1 MNINNYIKGLGLT
14 LFFSGFL
21 LTGCED
27 YLDQDPQ
34 DEVTESVYFETAEQ
48 FEYAAN
54 YFYKR
59 IEFEDGD
66 ETSDLSNNLT
76 YDWGYGQGTVSAATQ
91 DDDWDDNYTYIRYN
105 NQLIEKADEYSGDF
119 SEIEESV
126 GAAYFFRAWHH
137 WKLLKKFGGVPIVTS
152 VLDVDSEEVTGPRN
166 SRYEVVYQIL
176 EDLDLAIDYLPAFD
190 EISDDDYGKVSIEAA
205 RSLKARVCLFEATYE
220 MYADLDYLDGDG
232 SSAGAGTT
240 KPTDYPS
247 STEMLTEAK
256 AQAEAVMN
264 TGTFELWD
272 HQADM
277 GSAYSDEFSE
287 EYNDRT
293 LFYLFCLEDAQS
305 NPGGYSKASNNEYIF
320 QTIYDYTYA
329 QINENLTHSKP
340 HTPSRKLMDMYLCT
354 DGLPIQFSS
363 VFDTDTAFINM
374 TGEFQN
380 RDLRLVGLVQE
391 PLKEYWGWGGS
402 TNGGGAQYGVA
413 FEDAGTDYDYT
424 YVPNLDSPSNSRNL
438 GYTGRK
444 FTTEHIERETQEESY
459 NYPLIRYAEVLLIYA
474 EATCE
479 LGGGTISDDDLDKS
493 INLIRARAGVADLTN
508 DLIAPYDD
516 LEMLEEIRRERA
528 IELFGENFRFD
539 DLKRWGIAAEELG
552 YNICVTYIQYDG
564 TSCEYE
570 TAENPKD
577 PGNLIYDESVWTYGL
592 TTEEETPSTYAGIAS
607 TKPGALIVSP
617 SSDRL
622 FSTRHYLDAIP
633 TEQIDLNPN
642 LVQNPGW

>member
-1 MNINNYIKGLGLT
+1 MNINKYIKGFGFM
-14 LFFSGFL
+14 LFLSGFF

-34 DEVTESVYFETAEQ
+34 DEVTESVYFQTADQ

-54 YFYKR
+54 FFYKR
-59 IEFEDGD
+59 IAFEDGD
-66 ETSDLSNNLT
+66 ETSDLSNNIG
-76 YDWGYGQGTVSAATQ
+76 YDWGYGQGTISAATQ
-91 DDDWDDNYTYIRYN
+91 DDDWDNNYTYIRYN
-105 NQLIEKADEYSGDF
+105 NQLIEKAAEYTGDF

-137 WKLLKKFGGVPIVTS
+137 WKLLRKFGGVPIVTRS
-152 VLDVDSEEVTGPRN
+152 LDVDSEEVYGPRN

-176 EDLDLAIDYLPAFD
+176 QDLDMAIDYLPAFTD
-190 EISDDDYGKVSIEAA
+190 ISDDDYGKLSTEAA
-205 RSLKARVCLFEATYE
+205 KAFKARICLFEATYE
-220 MYADLDYLDGDG
+220 KYADLSYLDGDG
-232 SSAGAGTT
+232 TSAGAGTA
-240 KPTDYPS
+240 KPSDYPS
-247 STEMLTEAK
+247 VTAMLQEAK
-256 AQAEAVMN
+256 DQAQAVMN

-272 HQADM
+272 HQDDM
-277 GSAYSDEFSE
+277 GAGYSE
-287 EYNDRT
+287 EFAEDYNNDF
-293 LFYLFCLEDAQS
+293 LFYFFNLEDAQS
-305 NPGGYSKASNNEYIF
+305 NPGGYTKSSNKEFIF

-354 DGLPIQFSS
+354 DGLPVQHSPLFEGYIDM
-363 VFDTDTAFINM
+363 VD
-374 TGEFQN
+374 EFQN
-380 RDLRLVGLVQE
+380 RDLRLVGLVSE

-402 TNGGGAQYGVA
+402 TNGGGAQYGVD
-413 FEDAGTDYDYT
+413 FDDAGTGYDYRF
-424 YVPNLDSPSNSRNL
+424 VPNLTSPSNGRNL
-438 GYTGRK
+438 GYQGRK
-444 FTTEHIERETQEESY
+444 FTTEHINRETKEESY

-479 LGGGTISDDDLDKS
+479 LGGGEISDDDLDKS

-508 DLIAPYDD
+508 DLIAPYSD
-516 LEMLEEIRRERA
+516 LTMLGEIRRERA

-539 DLKRWGIAAEELG
+539 DLKRWGIAVEELG

-564 TSCEYE
+564 ESCEYE
-570 TAENPKD
+570 TALDPKTD
-577 PGNLIYDESVWTYGL
+577 GDLIYDESVWTYGL

-607 TKPGALIVSP
+607 TKPGALIICP

-633 TEQIDLNPN
+633 TDQINLNPE